1 MPEIQLRGPLILME
15 LRGKTDTAAIHFIGL
30 AGSLSVHPCSKFR
43 ELVQNGAIP
52 NGFHDGFFLAA
63 DKSSVDSYL
72 NPGVNQSGFIVAVD
86 NNFDREDTSGYRMD
100 ETPGYDGQ
108 VRVLG
113 SLLWDDVSAQI
124 SRQSQYLEDIWP
136 LAMQQ
141 DLQVYEG
148 PWINEKLKPSQ

>member
-1 MPEIQLRGPLILME
+1 
-15 LRGKTDTAAIHFIGL
+15 
-30 AGSLSVHPCSKFR
+30 
-43 ELVQNGAIP
+43 
-52 NGFHDGFFLAA
+52 
-63 DKSSVDSYL
+63 
-72 NPGVNQSGFIVAVD
+72 
-86 NNFDREDTSGYRMD
+86 MD

-136 LAMQQ
+136 LAMQN

-148 PWINEKLKPSQ
+148 PWIKEKLKPSQ

>member
-1 MPEIQLRGPLILME
+1 ME